1 MAKFFSIIANGG
13 VLDGKRLMSEATIR
27 RLTQPIVAGYD
38 CSFGIDTKWSL
49 GTQLFTIIEGNKLAA
64 FKKPPIV

>member
-1 MAKFFSIIANGG
+1 MAKIFSIIANGG

-38 CSFGIDTKWSL
+38 CSFGIDTKWSFNF
-49 GTQLFTIIEGNKLAA
+49 GTQLFTIIEGNK
-64 FKKPPIV
+64 PVSIG